1 MILYVFNW
9 STAVEIQSFLLS
21 VLHLGMLQHSWS
33 LQAVHCFYYSA
44 FSSQH
49 RSLHWNTTWHLAKH
63 RHPLILPQSILFR
76 YSEHTTV
83 PSWEESL
90 QKTGEQEET
99 GKKTLFSRTEHMV
112 LNSGSCKQWSHFW
125 LSDPPF
131 QGSSEKP
138 ADFCTFLIPFFASL
152 MHREFMQNH
161 DRRCHKAFSA
171 MLPQSRPFKPRFQ
184 QHKLVYTLPKT
195 AVLFNSS
202 MFSYEE
208 RTKLKPC
215 SFLIYGPNQYS
226 PSPLKHRHKTGGRM
240 RPASYC
246 YPVSTCINSFSDSV
260 LCAKSIWQQSSG
272 RGEFSEYHQ
281 VGTPSQR
288 FKLLLQS

>member
-1 MILYVFNW
+1 
-9 STAVEIQSFLLS
+9 
-21 VLHLGMLQHSWS
+21 
-33 LQAVHCFYYSA
+33 
-44 FSSQH
+44 
-49 RSLHWNTTWHLAKH
+49 
-63 RHPLILPQSILFR
+63 
-76 YSEHTTV
+76 
-83 PSWEESL
+83 
-90 QKTGEQEET
+90 
-99 GKKTLFSRTEHMV
+99 
-112 LNSGSCKQWSHFW
+112 
-125 LSDPPF
+125 
-131 QGSSEKP
+131 
-138 ADFCTFLIPFFASL
+138 
-152 MHREFMQNH
+152 MQNH

-195 AVLFNSS
+195 AFLFNSS